1 LLGWLGTR
9 RTSFDRLEN
18 KWSGHE
24 LRRSV
29 LEQKLLAH
37 ASMRL
42 IAIKLSG
49 FKSFVE
55 PTTVRFPSNLM
66 GIVGPNGCG
75 KSNIIDAVRW
85 VMGESSARQL
95 RGESMSDVI
104 FSGSNARKP
113 VTTAT
118 VELVFDNSEGRAGGE
133 YASYSEIAVK
143 RQVSRDGQSA
153 YFLNGT
159 RCRRKDITDLFLGTG
174 LGPRSYAIIEQGMI
188 SQIVEARPEEL
199 RAFLEEAAGVSR
211 YKERRRETEN
221 RIRHTRENL
230 ERLTDLRE
238 EVGKQLDK
246 LKRQARAA
254 ERYRKFKDRYREDEA
269 KLTALRW
276 RETNSQADRQNTELQ
291 QIENQLQAA
300 LADQRAA
307 EKELESLRQQQH
319 EASDKTSKIQA
330 ELYEVAGEIARLEQA
345 IEHQREIRKRQ
356 QTEYTETEQ
365 QLNELK
371 QHLILDK
378 AQVSQTNDLIA
389 ELTPKLE
396 KIRGEEQAAAEALEA
411 SEQALVAWQQ
421 RWQEHQQGAG
431 EAASRSELLRQRIE
445 HFDDRMSRASE
456 RLEALKAQSGDEAS
470 QRLQSERSDL
480 TKTIERSR
488 EKLESGKD
496 SVEQA
501 REDVSARRG
510 RIESLRNELEQA
522 RAERHEHA
530 ARLESLRLLN
540 QRTDGQDLAADWLTD
555 KGVDISSRLLENI
568 RVRDA
573 RWTAAVE
580 LVLADWLNGIETEH
594 LDALKTGDA
603 SGLGLALFSPDAG
616 KPADPATL
624 AGKVEN
630 VGGLVTLLANVYCA
644 ETPAEAK
651 AKCDSLGDQA
661 TVITPDGTWVS
672 KGWMRQPAPESDGS
686 GVLQRESEI
695 RSLQSQLDDD
705 QASIDQLDQDLVQA
719 REALQV
725 GEQALRDR
733 EAAVRETEREL
744 AQLQGKSSALD
755 ARLDSMERQRIQAAE
770 ELARLEQRQNEDTKA
785 VGEARG
791 ELEQAMQAMTA
802 AQQARDP
809 LRAEK
814 ARLDADRD
822 DARKNYRAIREQ
834 RESIS
839 LKLESSRAGLDSLR
853 QAISRIDNQV
863 GQLQSRYMELS
874 EALAAGDEPVQ
885 QQQKERD
892 QLLEKRLGVESR
904 LRDARSH
911 LDELE
916 ATWREQDQARQ
927 SAAASADDIRQKQ
940 QQVQLA
946 LHETRIKVKSLAE
959 RIGQLGG
966 EPEQL
971 LKELPEGAEA
981 GAFQHELEQLEDKIR
996 KLEPVNLAAIEEH
1009 KAESERK
1016 DYLDRQHADLEEA
1029 MTTLE
1034 QAIGRIDKD
1043 SRTRFRETFE
1053 QVNKNMELLFPRLFG
1068 GGHGRL
1074 EMVGDDWL
1082 TAGVAILARPPGKR
1096 ISRIHLMSGG
1106 EKALTAVAFVF
1117 SIFNLNPAPFCLLD
1131 EVDAPLDDANVGR
1144 FSEMVREMSEQVQ
1157 FLLVTHNKVTM
1168 EVAHQ
1173 MLGVTMREAGVSR
1186 IVSVDLDHAVALA
1199 ES

>member
-1 LLGWLGTR
+1 
-9 RTSFDRLEN
+9 
-18 KWSGHE
+18 
-24 LRRSV
+24 
-29 LEQKLLAH
+29 
-37 ASMRL
+37 MRL

-104 FSGSNARKP
+104 FSGSSARKP
-113 VTTAT
+113 VTSAT

-133 YASYSEIAVK
+133 YASYSEISVK
-143 RQVSRDGQSA
+143 RQVSRDGQSG

-276 RETNSQADRQNTELQ
+276 RETNGRAERQNAELQ
-291 QIENQLQAA
+291 QIENQLQAS

-319 EASDKTSKIQA
+319 EASDKTSKIQG

-345 IEHQREIRKRQ
+345 IEHQRDIRKRQ
-356 QTEYTETEQ
+356 QTEYEETEQ

-389 ELTPKLE
+389 ELTPRVE
-396 KIRGEEQAAAEALEA
+396 KTRTEEKMAAEALEA
-411 SEQALVAWQQ
+411 AEQALSAWQQ
-421 RWQEHQQGAG
+421 RWQEHQQAASQ
-431 EAASRSELLRQRIE
+431 AASRSELLRQRVE
-445 HFDDRMSRASE
+445 HLDDRMSRASE
-456 RLEALKAQSGDEAS
+456 RLNALRAQTGDEAS
-470 QRLQSERSDL
+470 RQLQSERSDL
-480 TKTIERSR
+480 AGETERRR
-488 EKLESGKD
+488 EKLESSRAAAEKLRQ
-496 SVEQA
+496 EI
-501 REDVSARRG
+501 SARRAS
-510 RIESLRNELEQA
+510 IESIRNELEQA
-522 RAERHEHA
+522 RAQRHEHV

-540 QRTDGQDLAADWLTD
+540 QSADDQGVAREWLAE
-555 KGVDISSRLLENI
+555 KGIDPSKRLLEQI
-568 RVRDA
+568 RVHDP
-573 RWTAAVE
+573 RWTVAVE
-580 LVLADWLNGIETEH
+580 HVLADWLNGLETDQIEPA
-594 LDALKTGDA
+594 LDAEP
-603 SGLGLALFSPDAG
+603 SGLGLALFSPDPG
-616 KPADPATL
+616 KPTAEDTL
-624 AGKVEN
+624 ASKVEN
-630 VGGLVTLLANVYCA
+630 VGALAALLATVYCA
-644 ETPAEAK
+644 ETPAEARK
-651 AKCDSLGDQA
+651 KCASLGRSA
-661 TVITPDGTWVS
+661 SVITPDGTWLGQ
-672 KGWMRQPAPESDGS
+672 GWMRQPALESSGS
-686 GVLQRESEI
+686 GVLQREAEI
-695 RSLQSQLDDD
+695 RSLQSALEDD
-705 QASIDQLDQDLVQA
+705 QARIDQLDSNLGQA
-719 REALQV
+719 RDALTLSEQSLRE
-725 GEQALRDR
+725 GET
-733 EAAVRETEREL
+733 AVRNGEREL
-744 AQLQGKSSALD
+744 AQLQGQSSALE
-755 ARLDSMERQRIQAAE
+755 ARLDSLERQRTQAAQ
-770 ELARLEQRQNEDTKA
+770 ELDNLERRQNEDHEGVA
-785 VGEARG
+785 QARG
-791 ELEQAMQAMTA
+791 ELETAMQAMATA
-802 AQQARDP
+802 QEAREP

-814 ARLDADRD
+814 ARLDAQRD
-822 DARKNYRAIREQ
+822 DLRKRYQALREQ
-834 RESIS
+834 RESSS

-853 QAISRIDNQV
+853 QAIARIDNQV

-874 EALAAGDEPVQ
+874 EALAAGDAPVE

-892 QLLEKRLGVESR
+892 QRLEKRLEVEGR
-904 LRDARSH
+904 LRDARGH
-911 LDELE
+911 LEELE
-916 ATWREQDQARQ
+916 ATWRKQDQARQ
-927 SAAASADDIRQKQ
+927 SAASAADEIRQKQ

-946 LHETRIKVKSLAE
+946 LHETRLKVKSLAE

-966 EPEQL
+966 DPEKL
-971 LKELPEGAEA
+971 LNELPEGAEA
-981 GAFQHELEQLEDKIR
+981 GAFQQELEQLEEKIR

-1029 MTTLE
+1029 METLE
-1034 QAIGRIDKD
+1034 KAIGRIDKD

-1053 QVNKNMELLFPRLFG
+1053 QVNKNMEKLFPRLFG
-1068 GGHGRL
+1068 GGHGHL